1 MVASWGSGEE
11 AEDVDDEEGNKAVI
25 GSCTVELPSK
35 VTSVQVLLQTDY
47 MQPIQARIELELRMI
62 DSASSSGSRVVK
74 RTIVEVYSEDGM
86 HRPFFAICPRVAVP
100 GEVDGNHM
108 MRGGK
113 EGQLR

>member
-1 MVASWGSGEE
+1 MTNQN
-11 AEDVDDEEGNKAVI
+11 DVLKLQCVGHHGDI
-25 GSCTVELPSK
+25 GTK
-35 VTSVQVLLQTDY
+35 
-47 MQPIQARIELELRMI
+47 I
-62 DSASSSGSRVVK
+62 G
-74 RTIVEVYSEDGM
+74 